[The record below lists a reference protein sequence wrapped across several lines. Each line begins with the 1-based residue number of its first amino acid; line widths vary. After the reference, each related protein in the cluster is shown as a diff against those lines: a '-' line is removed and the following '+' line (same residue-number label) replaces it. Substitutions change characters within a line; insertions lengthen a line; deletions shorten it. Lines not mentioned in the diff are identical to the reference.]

1 MASMNISLP
10 DQMKS
15 WVDSRT
21 DNGQYSNTSDY
32 VRDLIRHDQ
41 QRIEKLEAL
50 RSHLAL
56 GEKQL
61 DNGERINGEEFF
73 DSLLSEMKDK

>member
-50 RSHLAL
+50 RGHLAL